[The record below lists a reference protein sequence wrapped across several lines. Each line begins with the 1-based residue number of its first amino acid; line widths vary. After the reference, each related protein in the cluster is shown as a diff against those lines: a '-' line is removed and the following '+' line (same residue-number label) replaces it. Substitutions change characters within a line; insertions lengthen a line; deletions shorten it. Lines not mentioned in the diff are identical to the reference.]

1 MAVQILKA
9 SEDYLE
15 TMLMMQTK
23 HGYVRSVDVAE
34 HLGVTKPSV
43 TYATKRLRENGYI
56 EMDKDGLI
64 TLTDAGMQIAS
75 KMLQRHQTLT
85 RFLVSLGVDPETA
98 EEAPAKW
105 SMTSATRPS
114 RPSVTMPGSVWPPP
128 MKQRKPDRN

>member
-34 HLGVTKPSV
+34 QVGVTKHSV
-43 TYATKRLRENGYI
+43 THANKRRGGDGQTERD
-56 EMDKDGLI
+56 EDGLI

-75 KMLQRHQTLT
+75 KMLQRHRTLT
-85 RFLVSLGVDPETA
+85 RFLVSLGVEPETA
-98 EEAPAKW
+98 EEDACKMEHDISDQTFKAICDHARKR
-105 SMTSATRPS
+105 MASADETEE
-114 RPSVTMPGSVWPPP
+114 T
-128 MKQRKPDRN
+128 